1 MPETKV
7 DKYVNVKSASG
18 QVARVS
24 MVLIDVRFQ
33 RRDASPSQGY
43 ASIKFFSLGGDRHY
57 EIKLLFSL
65 CEVFSSKL
73 I

>member
-7 DKYVNVKSASG
+7 DKYVNVKYASR

-43 ASIKFFSLGGDRHY
+43 ASIKFSSLQVGGERHY

-65 CEVFSSKL
+65 CEVFS
-73 I
+73 